1 MASSFSEQWTVT
13 KPAVSS
19 RGGVVACQNQRAAR
33 IGVEVL
39 DAGGNAVDAAVAVSL
54 AMGAV
59 EPWMSGLGGGG
70 AMLVYRADEQR
81 VHAVDFGMV
90 APCALDPADYP
101 VVGSADA
108 DLFGWPAVEDDR
120 NLRGPLSVCVP
131 TYLAGIELARSSFG
145 TMPLSELARPA
156 ARLAAKGLAIDWYA
170 ALVIAS
176 AARDLARY
184 PSSAGVWLPDG
195 HPPAADWGGGETF
208 LPLGNLARTLE
219 ALAEEGAQSF
229 YRGDIARS
237 IAGDMAELGGRLAA
251 DDLARFEPRILE
263 PLRIGYR
270 GGEIDAMPGLF
281 AGATLQRCIAM
292 LSSRGTGPAPD
303 ADLYKRYAEAL
314 MSAYEE
320 RLRTMGDASPAP
332 SCTTHLNVIDAQGNM
347 VTLTQTLLSLFG
359 SKVVLPGTGILM
371 NNGVNWFDPRPG
383 RPNSMAPGKRPLSNM
398 CPVIGLE
405 AGRRFALGASGGR
418 RILPAVLQIASFL
431 MDHGMS
437 LSDALAQPR
446 IDVSGTD
453 MVTMNPALPA
463 DVRAALAESF
473 TTRELR
479 PMVYPLS
486 YACPSAVLRDDATGL
501 SWGAAEPVQPWA
513 GARGQG

>member
-1 MASSFSEQWTVT
+1 MATSFSDQWTVT

-19 RGGVVACQNQRAAR
+19 KGGVVACQNQRAAR

-70 AMLVYRADEQR
+70 AMLVYLAGEQR

-90 APCALDPADYP
+90 APRRLDPADYP
-101 VVGSADA
+101 VTGSADA

-131 TYLAGIELARSSFG
+131 TYLAGIELARERFG
-145 TMPLSELARPA
+145 TMKLAELAAPA
-156 ARLAAKGLAIDWYA
+156 AKLAARGLAIDWYA

-176 AARDLARY
+176 AARDLSRY
-184 PSSAGVWLPDG
+184 PASAEVWLPG
-195 HPPAADWGGGETF
+195 GFAPVADWGGAETF
-208 LPLGNLARTLE
+208 MALGNLARTLE
-219 ALAEEGAQSF
+219 ALADGGAASF

-237 IAGDMAELGGRLAA
+237 IAKDMEALGGRLAA
-251 DDLARFEPRILE
+251 EDLAGYGARILE

-292 LSSRGTGPAPD
+292 LSARKTADMPD
-303 ADLYKRYAEAL
+303 TDLYKRYAEAL
-314 MSAYEE
+314 SSAYEE
-320 RLRTMGDASPAP
+320 RLRTMGDVSPAP
-332 SCTTHLNVIDAQGNM
+332 SCTTHLNVVDAHGNM

-359 SKVVLPGTGILM
+359 SKVVLPETGILM

-398 CPVIGLE
+398 CPVIGLQ

-431 MDHGMS
+431 MDHDMDLG
-437 LSDALAQPR
+437 AAFAQPR

-453 MVTMNPALPA
+453 LVSMNAALPEETK
-463 DVRAALAESF
+463 AALAESF
-473 TTRELR
+473 PTREQR

-486 YACPSAVLRDDATGL
+486 FACPSAVLRDDATGL
-501 SWGAAEPVQPWA
+501 SWGAAEPIQPWA
-513 GARGQG
+513 GARGQA